1 MGEANSDTVKEE
13 KEKVFYGT
21 VPEEGR
27 KMKRV
32 SDSLTEASR
41 LIIPA
46 DLNSSGRLFGGR
58 LLEWLDEM
66 AGIVAK
72 RHAECSVVT
81 AAIDNL
87 HFKEGATVSDTIF
100 MRGYVTWV
108 GRSSMEVRVDTF
120 AEKLTGIRVLI
131 NRAYF
136 VMVGLDENTSPH
148 LVPGLIVEGPNEEME
163 WESGK
168 RRQALR
174 KQRFVPCLQDCRF
187 PATELPFPGCRITV
201 SCPQDVHTVDS
212 ALHPACSNWELYSW
226 A

>member
-100 MRGYVTWV
+100 MLHGGARRHLRGKTDRNPCPDQPRLFRD
-108 GRSSMEVRVDTF
+108 GR
-120 AEKLTGIRVLI
+120 A
-131 NRAYF
+131 
-136 VMVGLDENTSPH
+136 
-148 LVPGLIVEGPNEEME
+148 
-163 WESGK
+163 
-168 RRQALR
+168 
-174 KQRFVPCLQDCRF
+174 
-187 PATELPFPGCRITV
+187 
-201 SCPQDVHTVDS
+201 
-212 ALHPACSNWELYSW
+212 
-226 A
+226 

>member
-1 MGEANSDTVKEE
+1 MTKTV
-13 KEKVFYGT
+13 F
-21 VPEEGR
+21 R
-27 KMKRV
+27 R
-32 SDSLTEASR
+32 AS
-41 LIIPA
+41 A
-46 DLNSSGRLFGGR
+46 
-58 LLEWLDEM
+58 LLLSVLLS
-66 AGIVAK
+66 ASAL
-72 RHAECSVVT
+72 CSVVT

-136 VMVGLDENTSPH
+136 VMVGLDENTSPQ

-174 KQRFVPCLQDCRF
+174 KQREREGF
-187 PATELPFPGCRITV
+187 
-201 SCPQDVHTVDS
+201 
-212 ALHPACSNWELYSW
+212 
-226 A
+226 